1 MATINYGEVGA
12 VTQKYFVPKLIDN
25 IFKSNV
31 LLQRAKQKWMEVIDG
46 GAQIVVPVAYATTT
60 AAGWYSGSDTLST
73 TANDQI
79 DNAIADWAFSYANI
93 TITRSDELKNSGKNQ
108 IINFVKAK
116 VQLAEKTLADN
127 LGTALY
133 SGAATSL
140 QIIGLETAI
149 ASSRSYLSIASST
162 YSWWDAQVD
171 STSTTITIPVLRTL
185 IGKCTIGN
193 DKPSVITTTQTIYDS
208 IYGLIQPQQRFMD
221 SETANAGFINIMFEG
236 KPVVVD
242 NKCDTGYLFTINEDY
257 IHLYVHKDENFRF
270 EPFIKPTNQNV
281 SSAKIYWAG
290 ALVVDNPRMH
300 GVLSAITA

>member
-12 VTQKYFVPKLIDN
+12 ITQKYFVPKLVDN

-46 GAQIVVPVAYATTT
+46 GAQIVQPVAYATTT
-60 AAGWYSGSDTLST
+60 AAGWYTGSDTLNT

-79 DNAIADWAFSYANI
+79 DNAIADWTFAYANI
-93 TITRSDELKNSGKNQ
+93 TITRSDELKNSGKSQ

-133 SGAATSL
+133 SGTSANL
-140 QIIGLETAI
+140 QFVGLETAVS
-149 ASSRSYLSIASST
+149 SSRSYLSISDST
-162 YSWWDAQVD
+162 YSWWAAQTD
-171 STSTTITIPVLRTL
+171 TTTTTISIPALRTL

-193 DKPSVITTTQTIYDS
+193 DKPTVLTTTQTIYDS
-208 IYGLIQPQQRFMD
+208 LYGLIQPQQRFMD

-242 NKCDTGYLFTINEDY
+242 NKCDSGYLFALNEDY
-257 IHLYVHKDENFRF
+257 IHLFVHKDENFRF

-290 ALVVDNPRMH
+290 ALVIDNPRMQ
-300 GVLSAITA
+300 GAFSGLTA

>member
-12 VTQKYFVPKLIDN
+12 VTQKYFVPKLVDN

-46 GAQIVVPVAYATTT
+46 GAQIIVPVAYATTT
-60 AAGWYSGSDTLST
+60 AAGWYSGSDTLNT

-79 DNAIADWAFSYANI
+79 DNAIADWAFAYANI
-93 TITRSDELKNSGKNQ
+93 TITRADELKNSGKNQ

-116 VQLAEKTLADN
+116 VQLAEKTLADT

-133 SGAATSL
+133 SGASASL
-140 QIIGLETAI
+140 QPIGIETAI
-149 ASSRSYLSIASST
+149 SSSRSYLSINSST
-162 YSWWDAQVD
+162 YSWWDAQLD
-171 STSTTITIPVLRTL
+171 STTTTITIPTLRTL
-185 IGKCTIGN
+185 IGKCTVGN

-290 ALVVDNPRMH
+290 ALVIDNPRMQ
-300 GVLSAITA
+300 GAMSAITA

>member
-12 VTQKYFVPKLIDN
+12 ITQKYFVPKLVDN

-46 GAQIVVPVAYATTT
+46 GAQIIQPVAYATTT
-60 AAGWYSGSDTLST
+60 AAGWYSGADTLNT

-79 DNAIADWAFSYANI
+79 DNAIADWTFAYANI
-93 TITRSDELKNSGKNQ
+93 TITRSDELKNSGKSQ

-133 SGAATSL
+133 SGTTANL
-140 QIIGLETAI
+140 QFVGLETAVS
-149 ASSRSYLSIASST
+149 SSRSYLSINDST
-162 YSWWDAQVD
+162 YSWWAAQTD
-171 STSTTITIPVLRTL
+171 TTTTTITIPALRTM

-193 DKPSVITTTQTIYDS
+193 DKPTVIPTTQTIYDS
-208 IYGLIQPQQRFMD
+208 LYGLIQPQQRFMD

-242 NKCDTGYLFTINEDY
+242 NKCDSGYMFTLNEDY
-257 IHLYVHKDENFRF
+257 IHLFVHKDENFRF
-270 EPFIKPTNQNV
+270 EPFIKPTNQNI

-290 ALVVDNPRMH
+290 ALVIDNPRMQ
-300 GVLSAITA
+300 GVLSALTA

>member
-12 VTQKYFVPKLIDN
+12 ITQKYFVPKLVDN

-46 GAQIVVPVAYATTT
+46 GAQIVQPVAYATTT
-60 AAGWYSGSDTLST
+60 AAGWYTGSDTLNT

-79 DNAIADWAFSYANI
+79 DNAIADWTFAYANI
-93 TITRSDELKNSGKNQ
+93 TITRSDELKNSGKSQ

-133 SGAATSL
+133 SGTTANL
-140 QIIGLETAI
+140 QFVGLETAVS
-149 ASSRSYLSIASST
+149 SSRSYLSINDST
-162 YSWWDAQVD
+162 YSWWAAQVD
-171 STSTTITIPVLRTL
+171 STTTTITIPALRTL

-193 DKPSVITTTQTIYDS
+193 DKPTVIPTTQTIYDS
-208 IYGLIQPQQRFMD
+208 LYGLIQPQQRFMD

-242 NKCDTGYLFTINEDY
+242 NKCDSGYLFALNEDY
-257 IHLYVHKDENFRF
+257 IHLFVHKDENFRF

-281 SSAKIYWAG
+281 SSAKVYWAG
-290 ALVVDNPRMH
+290 ALVIDNPRMQ
-300 GVLSAITA
+300 GVFSGLTA